1 MATTS
6 IFLLNCWFEGRVQG
20 VGFRYQTAC
29 VAKGFEVTGTVENLP
44 DGRVHLY
51 AEGEESEV
59 RAFQQEVA
67 SELASYIRRVEVKT
81 ASGPRCCRGFS
92 IAH

>member
-1 MATTS
+1 M
-6 IFLLNCWFEGRVQG
+6 QG

-29 VAKGFEVTGTVENLP
+29 VAKGFEMTGSVKNLP

-51 AEGEESEV
+51 AEGEEREV
-59 RAFQQEVA
+59 LAFQQEVA
-67 SELASYIRRVEVKT
+67 SELESYIRDAEIKT
-81 ASGPRCCRGFS
+81 STGPRACRGFS

>member
-1 MATTS
+1 M
-6 IFLLNCWFEGRVQG
+6 
-20 VGFRYQTAC
+20 GFRYQASS
-29 VAKGFEVTGTVENLP
+29 VAKGFEVTGAVKNLP

-59 RAFQQEVA
+59 LAFQQEVA
-67 SELASYIRRVEVKT
+67 NELESYIRSAEIKT
-81 ASGPRCCRGFS
+81 GLGPRACRGFS